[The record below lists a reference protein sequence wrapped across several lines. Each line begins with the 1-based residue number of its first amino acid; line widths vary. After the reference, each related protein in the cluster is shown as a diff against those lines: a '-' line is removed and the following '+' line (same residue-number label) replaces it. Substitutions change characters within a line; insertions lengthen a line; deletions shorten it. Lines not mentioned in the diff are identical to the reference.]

1 MHVSS
6 LPLVWN
12 DKAIRKNDKIHGRKL
27 QKLISNIN
35 ETSITDNVLH
45 DPKKIIFKFSYYN
58 LMGSG
63 DESLLTYRS

>member
-58 LMGSG
+58 LMGSD
-63 DESLLTYRS
+63 DESLLTYRL

>member
-35 ETSITDNVLH
+35 ETSITDVLH

-58 LMGSG
+58 LMGSY

>member
-35 ETSITDNVLH
+35 ETSITDVLH

-58 LMGSG
+58 LMGSD